1 LLPFVAGVPS
11 YPPFC
16 PGVVAGKAGPGGV
29 LRQPCPSARQL
40 DPVRDFQRAAAA
52 AAAIAAAAIADN
64 TDTADNGD
72 DCADGKDANA
82 DVTPRRLRRIY
93 RERETF
99 YERKTNQAKTEEATT
114 VVRVRIRIR
123 VRTSTSASLQQPISF
138 PFHGP

>member
-1 LLPFVAGVPS
+1 MAGVPS